1 MKFQGFLKYES
12 FIHNIE
18 DKTTKEVLKYK
29 NHPSITAVL
38 NQLINKNTF
47 YFTELKMKDI
57 EKNQNLNTKKAC
69 QYSDIPTK
77 IVEEK
82 SDMYADCL
90 CKSMNSSIKAS
101 LFSSCLKN
109 AVITPMYKW

>member
-1 MKFQGFLKYES
+1 M
-12 FIHNIE
+12 
-18 DKTTKEVLKYK
+18 KYK
-29 NHPSITAVL
+29 SHPSITVIL

-47 YFTELKMKDI
+47 YFTELEMKDI
-57 EKNQNLNTKKAC
+57 EKKSKLKYEEAC

-90 CKSMNSSIKAS
+90 RKSMNNSIKAS

-109 AVITPMYKW
+109 AVITPMYKWSERL